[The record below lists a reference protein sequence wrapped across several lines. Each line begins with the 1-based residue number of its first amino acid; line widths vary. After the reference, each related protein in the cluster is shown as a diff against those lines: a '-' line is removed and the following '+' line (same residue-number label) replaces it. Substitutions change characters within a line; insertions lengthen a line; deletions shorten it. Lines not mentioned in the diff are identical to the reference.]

1 MTETVDIKK
10 YGVCMNKKF
19 YNYLFHYGELCK
31 IELIE
36 YFKFLSDYID
46 KSSTHDTLLGEF
58 ISLFNLNKLDKIDEI
73 DLTKYDTMD
82 ADSYNELKN
91 ELKTMNDI
99 SEKKI
104 KELFHK
110 YFRCFD
116 VDKQVI
122 DQIKQLNEKDVY
134 HKSYFDKYFIII
146 DDRINIKKTEDGK
159 LKLMENMDINLVDKL
174 TNAYMTGGADELVDK
189 LKSVVNKII
198 SSNGDAYLIT
208 NEYTGIAEVNITF
221 NKIKFDGKISTIDD
235 LLKEMQNGSNPSNCY
250 IRSLGSLGTSGMISR
265 TIPSCA
271 DIIQSIISK
280 LKDSTPLPTG
290 LTAASP
296 ITIDQVKKINPLLA
310 LFTLGAF
317 EFKKK
322 QIKNGVNQ
330 TVYVFPSVDEND
342 STKSLDANL
351 KSYLQQL
358 VNYINGNPSFL
369 NTEYRDIFQ
378 EDLANPDFTAN
389 CGKMG
394 LSILRVNKN
403 PTKGWDIIRESN
415 RRQVISVSPFGPIF
429 AGVNPVVP
437 VQCGGDGGKL
447 FSDNIRNIV
456 LEILQNAEINNV
468 HIEENI
474 KKELLDMISD
484 MSKLEENIL
493 NISISI
499 QELTKKTSMTNKE
512 IAINDLNEIK
522 IQNKRLELEI
532 KSYANNLRKIEDYV
546 MVILGN

>member
-1 MTETVDIKK
+1 
-10 YGVCMNKKF
+10 
-19 YNYLFHYGELCK
+19 
-31 IELIE
+31 
-36 YFKFLSDYID
+36 
-46 KSSTHDTLLGEF
+46 
-58 ISLFNLNKLDKIDEI
+58 
-73 DLTKYDTMD
+73 
-82 ADSYNELKN
+82 
-91 ELKTMNDI
+91 
-99 SEKKI
+99 
-104 KELFHK
+104 
-110 YFRCFD
+110 
-116 VDKQVI
+116 
-122 DQIKQLNEKDVY
+122 
-134 HKSYFDKYFIII
+134 
-146 DDRINIKKTEDGK
+146 
-159 LKLMENMDINLVDKL
+159 MENMDINLVDKL
-174 TNAYMTGGADELVDK
+174 TNAYMTGGSDELVDK

-221 NKIKFDGKISTIDD
+221 NKIKFDGKTFTIDD

-296 ITIDQVKKINPLLA
+296 ITIDQIKKINPLLA

-474 KKELLDMISD
+474 KKELLDMID
-484 MSKLEENIL
+484 NMSKLEENIL

-522 IQNKRLELEI
+522 IQNKIHELEI

>member
-1 MTETVDIKK
+1 MTETVNIKK

-31 IELIE
+31 NELIE

-134 HKSYFDKYFIII
+134 HQAYFNKYFIII
-146 DDRINIKKTEDGK
+146 DDRINIKKIEGGK
-159 LKLMENMDINLVDKL
+159 LKLMENMDSSLVDKL
-174 TNAYMTGGADELVDK
+174 TNAYMTGGSDELVDK
-189 LKSVVNKII
+189 FKSVVNKII

-208 NEYTGIAEVNITF
+208 NEYTGIAEVNVTF
-221 NKIKFDGKISTIDD
+221 NKIKFDGKTFTIDD
-235 LLKEMQNGSNPSNCY
+235 LLKEMQDDTNPSNCY
-250 IRSLGSLGTSGMISR
+250 ITSP
-265 TIPSCA
+265 TISCA
-271 DIIQSIISK
+271 DIIQSIINK
-280 LKDSTPLPTG
+280 LKDSTPLAKN
-290 LTAASP
+290 LTAITP
-296 ITIDQVKKINPLLA
+296 ITPDQIKKINPLLA

-322 QIKNGVNQ
+322 QIKNGVDQ
-330 TVYVFPSVDEND
+330 TVYVFPNVDENNF
-342 STKSLDANL
+342 TKSLSSTNL

-378 EDLANPDFTAN
+378 EDLANPDFAAN

-415 RRQVISVSPFGPIF
+415 RRQVISISPFGPIF
-429 AGVNPVVP
+429 AGVNPIVP
-437 VQCGGDGGKL
+437 VQCGGDGNGKL
-447 FSDNIRNIV
+447 FSDNVRNIV

-474 KKELLDMISD
+474 KKKLLDMIND

-532 KSYANNLRKIEDYV
+532 KSYTNNLRKIEDYA